1 MNNFLRIVKIAFRN
15 KWTIFLSF
23 ICALLVGFMW
33 GGNIAPVYPFMEVL
47 IKGRSMHQW
56 VDAEI
61 QTRKDAIAS
70 LESQTAELERQKES
84 QSATG
89 QNDKS
94 RLDAQIKDLALQI
107 ESEKTLQARYE
118 YLSPIIKKW
127 LPDSAFQM
135 SIVLAGVIVVGS
147 LLKGIFL
154 ICNNIL
160 VARITQTTTLEL
172 REQFFVKA
180 LKMDQTAFLNG
191 GASDLMSR
199 FTNDV
204 NAVTVGLNILF
215 GKMLREPLKLLFCLI
230 GAALVSWRLLL
241 ACFIF
246 LPLAGL
252 AISWLAKA
260 LKRTNK
266 KAMEEMSQIYRSL
279 DETFSGME
287 VIQAFTMEEYQQRQF
302 FQNCKNYWRKAM
314 KIAMYDSLNQP
325 LTELISLVVVSIAII
340 LGAHLTLTGA
350 THLFGIRMGYTP
362 LEATQLTLFF
372 GFLIGAADPARKMAD
387 IFTSLQNACAAADRI
402 YEKIDMPLKIQQI
415 ETPKEKLDFI
425 ETIEFRHLNFAY
437 TPDVPILK
445 DVNLTIHRGET
456 IAFVGLNGCGKSTL
470 MKMIPRFLDP
480 DSGEVLIDGV
490 NVKQLRLRS
499 WRSLL
504 ALVPQNPLLFD
515 DTVRNNILHGKPDAT
530 EDEIRAAARAA
541 KADEFIE
548 NDLANGY
555 DTVVGP
561 RGSSLSGGQRQRI
574 ALARAI
580 VRNPKIFL
588 LDEATREID
597 LKSEIEIRQSLMDF
611 SKGRTTIFVTHDL
624 ALLSIA
630 NKIVMMEEGRIIDVG
645 THVELMERC
654 TPYRQL
660 NEIQFSRNSVQK

>member
-61 QTRKDAIAS
+61 QTRKEAIAS

-94 RLDAQIKDLALQI
+94 RLDAQIKDLSLQI

-302 FQNCKNYWRKAM
+302 FQNCKNYWNKAM

-350 THLFGIRMGYTP
+350 THLFGVRMGYTP
-362 LEATQLTLFF
+362 LEATQLSLFF
-372 GFLIGAADPARKMAD
+372 AFLIGSADPARKMAD

-415 ETPKEKLDFI
+415 EAPKEAIDFNS
-425 ETIEFRHLNFAY
+425 TIEFRHLNFAY

>member
-15 KWTIFLSF
+15 KVTIFLSF

-61 QTRKDAIAS
+61 QTRKEAIAS

-94 RLDAQIKDLALQI
+94 RLDAQIKDLSLQI

-191 GASDLMSR
+191 GAADLMSR

-302 FQNCKNYWRKAM
+302 FQNCKNYWHKAM

-350 THLFGIRMGYTP
+350 THLFGVRMGYTP
-362 LEATQLTLFF
+362 LEATQLSLFF
-372 GFLIGAADPARKMAD
+372 AFLIGSADPARKMAD

-415 ETPKEKLDFI
+415 DAPKEALDFNS
-425 ETIEFRHLNFAY
+425 TIEFRHLNFAY

-445 DVNLTIHRGET
+445 DVNLTIHCGET

-490 NVKQLRLRS
+490 DVKQLRLRS

-580 VRNPKIFL
+580 VRNPKVFL

-660 NEIQFSRNSVQK
+660 NEIQFSRNNVQK